1 MLLSVAAPVSGR
13 LLSVRVV
20 TPASV
25 CAWAIAGVITPN
37 AAISARRCG
46 DTNLPNPSLGE

>member
-1 MLLSVAAPVSGR
+1 MVPLSVAAPVSA
-13 LLSVRVV
+13 RVA

-25 CAWAIAGVITPN
+25 CAWARAGVITPN

-46 DTNLPNPSLGE
+46 DTNLPNSSWGE